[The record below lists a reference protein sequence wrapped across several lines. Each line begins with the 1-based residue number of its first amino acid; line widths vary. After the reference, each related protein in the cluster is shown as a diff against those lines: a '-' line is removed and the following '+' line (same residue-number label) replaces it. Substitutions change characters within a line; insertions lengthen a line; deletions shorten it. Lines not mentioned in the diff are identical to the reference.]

1 MNARHTVV
9 AVNGSPHAA
18 VGNTSMLIGML
29 QEPLAA
35 EGIALETIHLC
46 ERDIEFCIGCAH
58 CLEQGKCWIPDE
70 HAGVL
75 DRLLAADGIVLASPV
90 YFYQVTA
97 QMKAFIDRSLALS
110 HKPRGSWKPGIAVS
124 VSAGMGETQVAEYL
138 AAMLRSYGAFPVGRL
153 TALGTSI
160 GEFVGREAVEARAA
174 DLARDLARAIREKR
188 RYPATEWDLRY
199 YQFMGSL
206 VRENRDTIM
215 KDDFVHWENLGLYE
229 GFEAYIRQ
237 RRETVRHDPE
247 LRKAWLKE
255 TIARYK
261 AEKSGGKA
269 PVRNRAQA
277 AGRPATAGAVP
288 SPGISCRELL
298 RSMPAGFDPEAAGG
312 LEAVYQFEIGGTEEF
327 TAHLRIGGG
336 KCTFHEGPAERPG
349 VVIRSPADV
358 WLAISRGEIDG
369 SQAFMTGKYK
379 VEGDLSLLMRLGSLF
394 RK

>member
-9 AVNGSPHAA
+9 ALNGSPHAG
-18 VGNTSMLIGML
+18 VGNTALLIEML
-29 QEPLAA
+29 QDPLAA
-35 EGIALETIHLC
+35 EGIALETIQLC

-58 CLEQGKCWIPDE
+58 CLERGTCWIPDE
-70 HAGVL
+70 HAGIL

-97 QMKAFIDRSLALS
+97 QMKAFLDRSLALS

-153 TALGTSI
+153 TALGTSF
-160 GEFVGREAVEARAA
+160 GEFMGREAVESRAA

-206 VRENRDTIM
+206 VRENRDSIM

-237 RRETVRHDPE
+237 RKETVQYDPE

-255 TIARYK
+255 TIDRYK

-269 PVRNRAQA
+269 SARDRVQA
-277 AGRPATAGAVP
+277 EGRPATAGAVP
-288 SPGISCRELL
+288 PPGTSCRELL
-298 RSMPAGFDPEAAGG
+298 QSMSAGFDPDAAGG
-312 LEAVYQFEIGGTEEF
+312 LEAVYQFEIGGSEQF

-349 VVIRSPADV
+349 VVIRSPAEV

-369 SQAFMTGKYK
+369 SQAFMTGKYQ